1 MVLLF
6 LLDAIASTALY
17 VTIKCGVWIVY
28 NTANGVYY
36 LYKKIKPPRRP
47 IDSGCNSNTLIES
60 KCRSNDAVG
69 NDASAVIDH
78 DDDGIDNDNDVCVIL
93 SHEEYKKLK
102 GE

>member
-36 LYKKIKPPRRP
+36 LYKKIKPSRTAGGDDCNTH
-47 IDSGCNSNTLIES
+47 IELMEVKCSSGH
-60 KCRSNDAVG
+60 G
-69 NDASAVIDH
+69 NDSI
-78 DDDGIDNDNDVCVIL
+78 DGIDNDNDVCVIL

>member
-36 LYKKIKPPRRP
+36 LYKKIKPSRTAGGDDTHIELMEVKCSSEDG
-47 IDSGCNSNTLIES
+47 ID
-60 KCRSNDAVG
+60 G
-69 NDASAVIDH
+69 NDNDG
-78 DDDGIDNDNDVCVIL
+78 DGIDNDNDVCVIL

>member
-17 VTIKCGVWIVY
+17 VTFKCGAWIVY
-28 NTANGVYY
+28 NTATGVYY
-36 LYKKIKPPRRP
+36 LYKKIKPSRTAGGDDCNTHAH
-47 IDSGCNSNTLIES
+47 IELMEVKCSSG
-60 KCRSNDAVG
+60 
-69 NDASAVIDH
+69 
-78 DDDGIDNDNDVCVIL
+78 DGIDDDDDVCVIL

>member
-17 VTIKCGVWIVY
+17 VTFKCGVWIVY

-36 LYKKIKPPRRP
+36 LYKKIKPSRTAGGDDCNTH
-47 IDSGCNSNTLIES
+47 IELMEVKCSSGH
-60 KCRSNDAVG
+60 G
-69 NDASAVIDH
+69 NDGNDGI
-78 DDDGIDNDNDVCVIL
+78 DGIDNDNDICVIL

>member
-36 LYKKIKPPRRP
+36 LYKKIKPSRTAGG
-47 IDSGCNSNTLIES
+47 DDCDTHIELMEV
-60 KCRSNDAVG
+60 KCSSEDG
-69 NDASAVIDH
+69 
-78 DDDGIDNDNDVCVIL
+78 DGIDNDNDVCIIL

>member
-36 LYKKIKPPRRP
+36 LYKKIKPSRTAGG
-47 IDSGCNSNTLIES
+47 DDCNTHIELMEV
-60 KCRSNDAVG
+60 KCSSEDG
-69 NDASAVIDH
+69 NDGNDN
-78 DDDGIDNDNDVCVIL
+78 DGDGIDNDDDVCVIL

>member
-17 VTIKCGVWIVY
+17 VTFKCGAWIVY

-47 IDSGCNSNTLIES
+47 IDSGCNSNTHIES
-60 KCRSNDAVG
+60 KCRG
-69 NDASAVIDH
+69 NDDDAVID
-78 DDDGIDNDNDVCVIL
+78 DDDNDNDVCVIL